1 MSFCEVMSIFFNY
14 LCLMYLLFVFPMSLI
29 EATPFTQFI
38 IQSQGQILASIIIV
52 SDSSLPSWVYVLSIF
67 LRDNKTMCIQIYL
80 PIIHYINLFGL
91 SRCTQVT
98 WHTLQH
104 HKCGMST
111 SFLHSLQCT
120 NLVLFNG
127 SLSLFKYIHQLLNS

>member
-1 MSFCEVMSIFFNY
+1 M
-14 LCLMYLLFVFPMSLI
+14 
-29 EATPFTQFI
+29 
-38 IQSQGQILASIIIV
+38 ASIIIV

-80 PIIHYINLFGL
+80 PILHYINLFGL

-127 SLSLFKYIHQLLNS
+127 SLSLFKYIHQLLNSYSTNTPLFLAWLTGHLCLHHFQHLLPLVGSDVIILRLVVPLPL